1 MYTTNKH
8 RRIILLFAVYLL
20 AALLLF
26 IASSKA
32 HAGWECYQKMV
43 ITHEV
48 SAQSSSASQS
58 SESSMYTSDGHI
70 KREDSS
76 STSNSIANANS
87 TYRSTSVPHY
97 FTICEENGRIVSII
111 EHN

>member
-20 AALLLF
+20 AALVLF
-26 IASSKA
+26 VMSNKA

-48 SAQSSSASQS
+48 SAQSSSAYQS
-58 SESSMYTSDGHI
+58 SGSSMYTSDGHI
-70 KREDSS
+70 RVAVAN
-76 STSNSIANANS
+76 STSGSIANSNS
-87 TYRSTSVPHY
+87 TYQTTSVPHY
-97 FTICEENGRIVSII
+97 FTICEENSRIVSII